1 MRPRKRLFWVAVLIG
16 VSAGSFETLGEQT
29 PPAPAAQARQPAF
42 VAIYER
48 GSAWDDSKGV
58 FEQAGINGH
67 MQFLRANSDKL
78 IGAGRFRQGT
88 EPGSTDRMVGMV
100 VLLAATQEEAERL
113 IANDPAVVGNVMG
126 ATVRQWLAERVRG
139 Y

>member
-1 MRPRKRLFWVAVLIG
+1 MRPSRRLFWVAVLIG
-16 VSAGSFETLGEQT
+16 VSAGPFETLGEQAH
-29 PPAPAAQARQPAF
+29 PPTAAQPRLPAF

-88 EPGSTDRMVGMV
+88 EPNATDRMVGMV

-113 IANDPAVVGNVMG
+113 IANDPAVVGNVMR
-126 ATVRQWLAERVRG
+126 ATVRQWLAERIRS

>member
-1 MRPRKRLFWVAVLIG
+1 MRPSRWLFWLAVLIG
-16 VSAGSFETLGEQT
+16 VSAGSFETLGEQAQT
-29 PPAPAAQARQPAF
+29 PPAAQPRQPAF

-88 EPGSTDRMVGMV
+88 EPDATDRMVGMV
-100 VLLAATQEEAERL
+100 VLMAATQEEAERL
-113 IANDPAVVGNVMG
+113 IANDPAVVGNVMR
-126 ATVRQWLAERVRG
+126 ATVRQWLAERVRS

>member
-1 MRPRKRLFWVAVLIG
+1 MRPSRRLFWVAVLIG
-16 VSAGSFETLGEQT
+16 VSAGPFETLGEQAH
-29 PPAPAAQARQPAF
+29 PPTAAQARQPAF

-58 FEQAGINGH
+58 FEQTGINGH

-88 EPGSTDRMVGMV
+88 EPNATDRMVGMV
-100 VLLAATQEEAERL
+100 VLLATTQEEAERL
-113 IANDPAVVGNVMG
+113 IANDPAVVGNVMR
-126 ATVRQWLAERVRG
+126 ATVRQWLAERIRS

>member
-1 MRPRKRLFWVAVLIG
+1 MRRTTALLWVTILIG
-16 VSAGSFETLGEQT
+16 VAVGPLEIYGEQT
-29 PPAPAAQARQPAF
+29 PQAPAPQARQPAF

-88 EPGSTDRMVGMV
+88 EAGASDRTVGMV

-113 IANDPAVVGNVMG
+113 IANDPAVVGNVMR